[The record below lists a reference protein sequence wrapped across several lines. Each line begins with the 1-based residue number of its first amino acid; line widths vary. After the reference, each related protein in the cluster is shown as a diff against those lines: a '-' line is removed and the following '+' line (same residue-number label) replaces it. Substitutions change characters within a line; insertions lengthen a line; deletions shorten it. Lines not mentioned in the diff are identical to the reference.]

1 MISSTRSMEP
11 TVDVVAIS
19 DRRNR
24 LSAYVKGIVEPMI
37 WAQKGKSGSGAT
49 IPEKTSINVVSVFAV
64 FVLSL
69 KYNVTALT
77 IKPRPKSEMIMKTS
91 PTAKIDMFKLPRW
104 KPSNVPSTTMMTR
117 FSVAVPKADIILP
130 VM

>member
-1 MISSTRSMEP
+1 MSAELA
-11 TVDVVAIS
+11 VDDVAIR
-19 DRRNR
+19 DRRNK
-24 LSAYVKGIVEPMI
+24 LSAYVNGIVEPMI

-64 FVLSL
+64 LVLSL

-77 IKPRPKSEMIMKTS
+77 IKPKPKSEIIMKRRPNPKS
-91 PTAKIDMFKLPRW
+91 GKFRLPKW
-104 KPSNVPSTTMMTR
+104 NPSNVPSMIMITR
-117 FSVAVPKADIILP
+117 FSVAVPKADIMLP